1 MLVVRAGTARVG
13 LPLASAL
20 ETLRP
25 LPCAPLPHSPPW
37 VTGASVI
44 RGAPTP
50 VVDLGQLLG
59 GAPAPPTRLVT
70 VRAGA
75 RVVALAVQ
83 EVLGIRTVARAA
95 GLPPVL
101 AGSDERVAALS
112 ALDAQLLLVLREG
125 CLLEACATEAPAG

>member
-1 MLVVRAGTARVG
+1 MVRAGAARVA

-50 VVDLGQLLG
+50 VVDLGRLLG
-59 GAPAPPTRLVT
+59 GPPALPTRLVT

-83 EVLGIRTVARAA
+83 EVLGVRALDPTQS
-95 GLPPVL
+95 LPPLL
-101 AGSDERVAALS
+101 AESDERVAALS
-112 ALDAQLLLVLREG
+112 ALDGELLLVLREG